1 MQIDVGAAK
10 KPRQT
15 GQTPKH
21 KRPVRQ
27 KASDRMLVAQ
37 ARIEEQQVHMALA
50 PFDRA
55 VREADQRWGI
65 DCLPEI
71 VSPET
76 AAKYGS
82 ALGKLNEAIDAEDV
96 EQVVKYVGVCC
107 RGIEAMERE
116 AVAAGK
122 APVTDDCIIVGCDD
136 GRQWAILKDGRSWQR
151 VRDRLPEGVGIVTG
165 REAAI
170 ALAAYADRFSGM
182 LEAIKQEFEGAEI
195 VEARGKVEMFED
207 DIPF

>member
-1 MQIDVGAAK
+1 MS
-10 KPRQT
+10 KPQRHK
-15 GQTPKH
+15 PK
-21 KRPVRQ
+21 RL

-37 ARIEEQQVHMALA
+37 ASVKEQEIHMALA

-82 ALGKLNEAIDAEDV
+82 ALGKLNAAIDDEDAET
-96 EQVVKYVGVCC
+96 VVKYVGVCC

-116 AVAAGK
+116 AVAAGRQ
-122 APVTDDCIIVGCDD
+122 PVTDECIVVGCDD
-136 GRQWAILKDGRSWQR
+136 GRQWAILKDGRSWQS
-151 VRDRLPEGVGIVTG
+151 VQEKLPGVTIVTG
-165 REAAI
+165 REAAL
-170 ALAAYADRFSGM
+170 ALAAYADTVV
-182 LEAIKQEFEGAEI
+182 GAA
-195 VEARGKVEMFED
+195 VEAAKDLFPGSEVVEVRTKESMED